1 MKQYEIR
8 WANLP
13 SPIGRRPVLILSRT
27 AAAEY
32 LSRVLVVEVT
42 TKIRAI
48 PQEMKLGRA
57 EGLSRVCVANFDNVQ
72 TLALQVIGAKMGA
85 VSDARHREVKRA
97 MGFVLEW
104 PELID
109 LET

>member
-13 SPIGRRPVLILSRT
+13 IPIGRRPVLILSRS
-27 AAAEY
+27 AASEY
-32 LSRVLVVEVT
+32 LSRVLVVEIT
-42 TKIRAI
+42 TRIRAI

-57 EGLSRVCVANFDNVQ
+57 EGMSRPCVVNFDNVQ
-72 TLALQVIGAKMGA
+72 TLALRFIGAKIGA
-85 VSDARHREVKRA
+85 VSSTRHREIKRA
-97 MGFVLEW
+97 MGFVLAW

-109 LET
+109 LEP